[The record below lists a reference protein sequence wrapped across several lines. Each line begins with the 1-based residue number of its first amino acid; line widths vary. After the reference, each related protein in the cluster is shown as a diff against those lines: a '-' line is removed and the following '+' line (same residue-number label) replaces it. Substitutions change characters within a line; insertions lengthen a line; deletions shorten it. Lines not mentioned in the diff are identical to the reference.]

1 MVSTAEWAPSDSLST
16 LTRVWRAGA
25 GILLAAVGLVALSCD
40 RGSGDI
46 GPPPSFEPS
55 APPECLDGGASCG
68 TSNADGGVAALA
80 PSTRGH
86 KTRDDRIEIP
96 SRMNPRRLIVEIE
109 GISRLFEATRAASKD
124 RPAILRRLAED
135 WVELEKAY
143 DRTGQSPGAA
153 EARRQAIEAYTR
165 LEKEYPSY
173 VQLDQVL
180 YYLGLEY
187 ERAGKED
194 EAGASYADLER
205 RFPQSRF
212 ASKVPPQLDAHEGDA
227 SAPAP

>member
-1 MVSTAEWAPSDSLST
+1 MKAPSDSLRT
-16 LTRVWRAGA
+16 LARVRRPGV
-25 GILLAAVGLVALSCD
+25 GVLLVAVGLVAPSCD
-40 RGSGDI
+40 RGAGDI
-46 GPPPSFEPS
+46 GPAPSFEPS
-55 APPECLDGGASCG
+55 APPECLDGGAPCG
-68 TSNADGGVAALA
+68 TSNTDGGVAALA
-80 PSTRGH
+80 PSMRGH

-96 SRMNPRRLIVEIE
+96 SRLNPRRLIPEIE
-109 GISRLFEATRAASKD
+109 GISRLFEGIRVTSKD
-124 RPAILRRLAED
+124 RPMILRRLAED

-153 EARRQAIEAYTR
+153 EARRHAIEAYTR

-194 EAGASYADLER
+194 EASASYADLER

-212 ASKVPPQLDAHEGDA
+212 ASKVPSELGSHEEDA